1 MIIVLATLVLIVLS
15 AFFVAVEFSLMA
27 AKRHRLQE
35 SAGTSR
41 MARAALRSSSEL
53 TLILA
58 GAQLG
63 ITVCTLALGAVT
75 KPAVHHALTPVLAG
89 WGLPAVA
96 ADVTSFVLALFLVT
110 FLHLVIGEMAPKSWA
125 IAHPERSAV
134 LLALPMRA
142 FMAVTRPVLQALNSA
157 ANWLVRRSGVE
168 PVDELSAGQD
178 PDGLRQLVEHSANVG
193 ALAAGYRASVTGAL
207 DLRQDTVESLVRPA
221 RPVTA
226 VPRSATIGQVQDAT
240 RESGHLRVLLT
251 DGGQVTGVVHVRDTL
266 LLPDPASPAEPLAR
280 APFEIPGGLTLHQ
293 ALAVMMRTSNQLAV
307 VRTTWAPL
315 AVITMADILTR
326 LFPSEVSTAVDE
338 QGTVLDS
345 GGPTP

>member
-63 ITVCTLALGAVT
+63 ITVCTLALGAIT

-157 ANWLVRRSGVE
+157 ANRLVTTTASNSFASLRFSAPTTVSTPKDRRIHIASMSESRSWLNST
-168 PVDELSAGQD
+168 D
-178 PDGLRQLVEHSANVG
+178 PTLRFAAH
-193 ALAAGYRASVTGAL
+193 LAAGDRVHLSDTSMLVGRNRSSTSSARHGLLIMRYCSETLGARTLTRIPDSVSVTSSRAPGC
-207 DLRQDTVESLVRPA
+207 TK
-221 RPVTA
+221 
-226 VPRSATIGQVQDAT
+226 I
-240 RESGHLRVLLT
+240 RVC
-251 DGGQVTGVVHVRDTL
+251 
-266 LLPDPASPAEPLAR
+266 PAS
-280 APFEIPGGLTLHQ
+280 T
-293 ALAVMMRTSNQLAV
+293 
-307 VRTTWAPL
+307 
-315 AVITMADILTR
+315 
-326 LFPSEVSTAVDE
+326 
-338 QGTVLDS
+338 
-345 GGPTP
+345 